1 VESGRLVVW
10 ERMEGKA
17 ERMSGAKVGIR
28 ASRAVELWW
37 A

>member
-17 ERMSGAKVGIR
+17 ERMSGAKVGIIV
-28 ASRAVELWW
+28 SKAVEQWW